1 MSPRKLDGYSAH
13 VMSLADVGEFR
24 LGGGG
29 VSGLAGRGVSC
40 TNAHR
45 SPRLH
50 PPFCCRR
57 HHDRRLPHLSG
68 LRASTHSCGGS
79 GAPTRSRRLG
89 GSTHPWQTRP
99 RTLTFH
105 DPTAALSGEDGR
117 LKRLVTS

>member
-1 MSPRKLDGYSAH
+1 
-13 VMSLADVGEFR
+13 
-24 LGGGG
+24 
-29 VSGLAGRGVSC
+29 C

-117 LKRLVTS
+117 LKRLVTSAPGDVGRGPVPLLGRGDAPLGELLTD